1 MAIDQTGNTGNMDTS
16 LGVTT
21 KSMDLLTRA
30 GKAKDLPEL
39 SQIRAEAGQEML
51 GAIEEESKAAL
62 TKLQEEPKIKAEFAK
77 KESELFQKADIAR
90 KEALEGAPL
99 PDFKPVKE
107 TIMSMATLSS
117 MIALTGQ
124 ALGNSGGRQSGL
136 NAINSMTGLM
146 SGYQQGRKD
155 IQRQNQIEFE
165 KNLQIMTAKQ
175 NQIQKEFEMAIKKMP
190 YDLAGARAD
199 MEVSLA
205 KVQSPVLQAAYR
217 KQGPMATFNIIKD
230 IGADLRYEMKLAQDL
245 SLAKDKASKPSDRMQ
260 MYFQD
265 SVTFR
270 NDMNRLEKK
279 LENETLRQQID
290 KYQVQSYLTEDGGKI
305 ANLLIT
311 QRLPAELREYLIDIV
326 NIRNKRYKDM
336 SGAAVT
342 GNEALRNFGANLQP
356 GQSAD
361 VALTQIKVGRAQAER
376 TISQLQNSY
385 PVFRSMITEPV
396 PQVNQ
401 ETQQPKKDAEGRVLM
416 IDANGRKAY
425 VNPNNPNDYVEVQEQ

>member
-1 MAIDQTGNTGNMDTS
+1 
-16 LGVTT
+16 
-21 KSMDLLTRA
+21 
-30 GKAKDLPEL
+30 
-39 SQIRAEAGQEML
+39 
-51 GAIEEESKAAL
+51 
-62 TKLQEEPKIKAEFAK
+62 
-77 KESELFQKADIAR
+77 
-90 KEALEGAPL
+90 
-99 PDFKPVKE
+99 
-107 TIMSMATLSS
+107 
-117 MIALTGQ
+117 
-124 ALGNSGGRQSGL
+124 
-136 NAINSMTGLM
+136 
-146 SGYQQGRKD
+146 
-155 IQRQNQIEFE
+155 
-165 KNLQIMTAKQ
+165 
-175 NQIQKEFEMAIKKMP
+175 MP

-245 SLAKDKASKPSDRMQ
+245 SLAKDKALKPSDRIQ

-305 ANLLIT
+305 ANLLFT
-311 QRLPAELREYLIDIV
+311 KQLPPELREYLIDIL

-342 GNEALRNFGANLQP
+342 GNEALRNYGANLQP
-356 GQSAD
+356 GQTAD

-385 PVFRSMITEPV
+385 PVFRTMITEPV
-396 PQVNQ
+396 PQINQ
-401 ETQQPKKDAEGRVLM
+401 ETQQPQKDDKGRVLM